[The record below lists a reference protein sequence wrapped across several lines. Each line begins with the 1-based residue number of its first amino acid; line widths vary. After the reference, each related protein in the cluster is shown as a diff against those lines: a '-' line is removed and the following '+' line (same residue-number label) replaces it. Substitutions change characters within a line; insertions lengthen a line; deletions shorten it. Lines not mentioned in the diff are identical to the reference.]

1 MDSKKLSMHS
11 DVIEKDV
18 DEILNDDLPWE
29 QLSGKTIVITGANGM
44 LAAYIVETLLTLNDR
59 IDKSIRV
66 IALVRNVDKAMKRF
80 CRWKGCLNL
89 IVRQW
94 QSDNSDI
101 GIEECNI
108 LIHAA
113 SIPRPDSKIPVDVIV
128 PNVIGSWN
136 LLNYC
141 RTHCRKLE
149 QFIFFSSGAVYGD
162 NFTDDS
168 RVSESQFFPINQMD
182 PVSCYAESK
191 RMGENLCVS
200 FMRQYG
206 IPVKILRYAHTY
218 GPGMDL
224 AKDPRS
230 FVYFV
235 NCVLSGK
242 DIELQTSG
250 EMVRYFCYITDATR
264 AFFHI
269 LFRGRNGEAFNIA
282 NNNGKTSICELAKM
296 IARLGNS
303 KSRVI
308 LNVTNTKVP
317 GYSPQQYA
325 FHPDTQKLQTLGFAP
340 RVNVSDGF
348 SRVLQYYGSTRS
360 NNT

>member
-1 MDSKKLSMHS
+1 MKSKMLPIDT
-11 DVIEKDV
+11 DVIEEDV
-18 DEILNDDLPWE
+18 NEILNDDLPWE
-29 QLSGKTIVITGANGM
+29 RLSGKTVVITGANGM

-59 IDKSIRV
+59 IDKPIRV
-66 IALVRNVDKAMKRF
+66 VALVRNVDKAMKRF
-80 CRWKGCLNL
+80 SRWTGCLNL
-89 IVRQW
+89 IVKQW
-94 QSDNSDI
+94 RSDDSDI

-113 SIPRPDSKIPVDVIV
+113 SIPRPDSKIPVDVIA

-162 NFTDDS
+162 NFTDDR

-230 FVYFV
+230 FIYFV
-235 NCVLSGK
+235 NCVLNGK
-242 DIELQTSG
+242 DIELRTSG

-264 AFFHI
+264 ALFYI
-269 LFRGRNGEAFNIA
+269 LFRGSNGEAFNVA
-282 NNNGKTSICELAKM
+282 NDNGKTSICELAKM
-296 IARLGNS
+296 IAGLSSS
-303 KSRVI
+303 KSKVL
-308 LNVTNTKVP
+308 LNVANTKVP

-325 FHPDTQKLQTLGFAP
+325 FHPDTQKLQMLGFEP
-340 RVNVSDGF
+340 RVSVPDGF
-348 SRVLQYYGSTRS
+348 SRVLRYYGSTCA
-360 NNT
+360 NKT